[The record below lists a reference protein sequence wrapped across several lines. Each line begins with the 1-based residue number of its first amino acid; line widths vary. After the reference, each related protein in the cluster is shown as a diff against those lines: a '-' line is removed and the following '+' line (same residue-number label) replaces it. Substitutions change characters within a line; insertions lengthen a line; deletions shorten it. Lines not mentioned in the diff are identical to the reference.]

1 MLLYNIKLLAQER
14 RIVKRTNTPMDTI
27 DERIPVTLLT
37 GFLGAGK
44 TTLLNHLINDP
55 EAGRIAVIMNEFG
68 AAGLDHDLIEA
79 STEETIL
86 MQSGCLCCTFRG
98 DIAKTLGKLMARK
111 QGGELAFDRIVIE
124 TTGIAE
130 PAPIIHTLVVDQLMP
145 HYYRMDGV
153 VTVADA
159 ATGSGTLKSQTEA
172 VNQIALAD
180 LIVITKTDLVSVAEL
195 ASYQAQVSTINNS
208 AQRIHADH
216 GKVPTG
222 ALFGLSALR
231 EDAATKDIEAWVGKS
246 EKVQSHDHGG
256 HDHHHGHDQESHHGN
271 QIRSASIEVSDPI
284 PASVFDFWLDMLI
297 AIKGPDLLRIK
308 GIVHVEGMDWPFVF
322 HGVQH
327 IFDAPV
333 PLKSWSGQDAISRV
347 VVIARNM
354 SNDDLDAS
362 LNMLRMKPKE
372 IETTT
377 DGMIH
382 EAVEMPF

>member
-1 MLLYNIKLLAQER
+1 
-14 RIVKRTNTPMDTI
+14 MDTT
-27 DERIPVTLLT
+27 DTRIPVTLLT

-44 TTLLNHLINDP
+44 TTVLNHLINDP

-111 QGGELAFDRIVIE
+111 QSGELAFDRIVIE

-153 VTVADA
+153 VTVADV
-159 ATGSGTLKSQTEA
+159 ATGSGTLKSQAEA

-180 LIVITKTDLVSVAEL
+180 LIVVTKTDLVSEAEL

-208 AQRIHADH
+208 VQRIHADH

-231 EDAATKDIEAWVGKS
+231 EDAATEDIEAWVGKS